1 MKHTWLKWNAVPL
14 AILFVGVMAGTQ
26 AMAQSQS
33 TTSTTQTSS
42 SDPATIGQRK
52 DNQQDR
58 IAQGVK
64 SGELTPGETTNLE
77 DKQAGLNHEISADRA
92 ADGGKLTQAEKT
104 QINGQQNKLSNQ
116 IYTDKHNSNT
126 DHFGNSEVGQ
136 RQENQQDRI
145 AQGIKSGQLTPGE
158 AGKVEGKETAVNQQ
172 VRADRQE
179 NGGKLTQGEKKQVN
193 NEQNHLSKNIYN
205 AKHNARRGK

>member
-1 MKHTWLKWNAVPL
+1 MKHTWLKWNVVPV
-14 AILFVGVMAGTQ
+14 AILFAGAMAGTQ

-33 TTSTTQTSS
+33 TTSTTQASS

-58 IAQGVK
+58 IAQGVM
-64 SGELTPGETTNLE
+64 SGELTPGETTKLE
-77 DKQAGLNHEISADRA
+77 DKEAGLNHEVSADRA

-116 IYTDKHNSNT
+116 IYSDKHNANT

-158 AGKVEGKETAVNQQ
+158 AGKLEGKETAVNQQ

-193 NEQNHLSKNIYN
+193 NEQNHLSKNIYS
-205 AKHNARRGK
+205 AKHNGRRGK